1 MAFSN
6 PITLTLG
13 TPTPR
18 GQAKRDCLK
27 ASESVSVPE
36 QPHSGQL
43 LTHTHTPPEAELV
56 GKHTGQ
62 EAPTSC

>member
-36 QPHSGQL
+36 QSHSGQL
-43 LTHTHTPPEAELV
+43 LTHTHL
-56 GKHTGQ
+56 Q
-62 EAPTSC
+62 RQS

>member
-36 QPHSGQL
+36 QSHSGQL
-43 LTHTHTPPEAELV
+43 LTHTPPEAELV

>member
-18 GQAKRDCLK
+18 VQAKRDCLK

-36 QPHSGQL
+36 QSHSGQL
-43 LTHTHTPPEAELV
+43 LTHTHL
-56 GKHTGQ
+56 Q
-62 EAPTSC
+62 RQS

>member
-6 PITLTLG
+6 PITLTLD

-18 GQAKRDCLK
+18 IQGSQNRLSQ
-27 ASESVSVPE
+27 SESVSVPE
-36 QPHSGQL
+36 QSHSGQL
-43 LTHTHTPPEAELV
+43 LTHTPPEAELV